1 MGRASKVD
9 VETLRRVA
17 HQILGAQFSDARLER
32 FAVQLGGLLE
42 ETGRLDELDLT
53 GVEPARVFTNRG
65 Q

>member
-1 MGRASKVD
+1 MERASKVD

-17 HQILGAQFSDARLER
+17 HQILGAQFSEAWLKRIAVNLEG
-32 FAVQLGGLLE
+32 VLE

-65 Q
+65 